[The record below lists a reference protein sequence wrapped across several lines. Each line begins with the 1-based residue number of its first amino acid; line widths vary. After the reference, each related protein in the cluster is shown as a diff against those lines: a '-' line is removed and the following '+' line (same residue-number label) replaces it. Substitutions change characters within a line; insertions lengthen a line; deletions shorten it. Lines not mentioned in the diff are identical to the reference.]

1 MRVSFGST
9 TDTCCQSRFL
19 RRLSKKKNAVFSG
32 HAAGDAVDS
41 DSRSLSVAQTGAHLA
56 AGEGPQQEG
65 CPFTLPCVRERGTCS
80 AFLQETAPNW
90 SPGTLAGLL
99 GKAEQNAAI
108 IRRSGIAIAPR
119 LAI

>member
-1 MRVSFGST
+1 MPSPAL
-9 TDTCCQSRFL
+9 L
-19 RRLSKKKNAVFSG
+19 REGARDLQCVP
-32 HAAGDAVDS
+32 
-41 DSRSLSVAQTGAHLA
+41 TGN
-56 AGEGPQQEG
+56 
-65 CPFTLPCVRERGTCS
+65 S
-80 AFLQETAPNW
+80 PNW